1 MDFSTRR
8 QLILKA
14 AAQAKVARTKYKI
27 RQGSAIDPI
36 SIAEACGC
44 EVRFMALS
52 SLEGLY
58 SPTPKPVIILGSE
71 RPAGR
76 RAYTCAHE
84 IGHHEFNH
92 GTRIDDCVNKNVS
105 ENNDPDEF
113 LADMFAAFLL
123 MPKTSLQKAL
133 KARNIE
139 PQQIEPLQVF
149 RMASYLNVGYGSLIN
164 HMTWTLGILNR
175 QQCKSLL
182 RTQPKEIKSMF
193 GGSPQGEVIIVDELW
208 HGRPVDLEIGD
219 ILVLPKDAILEQTQL
234 LSSNGMFDSQ
244 NTYKAVARGYARA
257 FTNDVDWGV
266 NIRIASKHYQGLARF
281 RFFEDPEEEDI

>member
-14 AAQAKVARTKYKI
+14 AAKAQNVRARCKI
-27 RQGSAIDPI
+27 RQGASTDPI

-52 SLEGLY
+52 SLEGIY
-58 SPTPKPVIILGSE
+58 SPTPRPIIVLGSE

-76 RAYTCAHE
+76 RSYTCAHE
-84 IGHHEFNH
+84 LGHNEFGH
-92 GTRIDDCVNKNVS
+92 GARLDDCVNKNIPD
-105 ENNDPDEF
+105 NDDHEEI

-123 MPKTSLQKAL
+123 MPKTSVQKAL
-133 KARNIE
+133 KSRSIQ
-139 PQQIEPLQVF
+139 PQQIEPLQIF
-149 RMASYLNVGYGSLIN
+149 RMASYLSVGYGSLIN

-182 RTQPKEIKSMF
+182 KTQPKEIKLMF
-193 GGSPQGEVIIVDELW
+193 GGSPLGEVIIVDEWW
-208 HGRPVDLEIGD
+208 HDRPVDLEIDD
-219 ILVLPKDAILEQTQL
+219 ILVLPKDVTLEQTQR
-234 LSSNGMFDSQ
+234 LSLNGPVDGQ
-244 NTYKAVARGYARA
+244 NTYRALARGYARA
-257 FTNDVDWGV
+257 SSNKGAWGV

-281 RFFEDPEEEDI
+281 RFFEDPEENL